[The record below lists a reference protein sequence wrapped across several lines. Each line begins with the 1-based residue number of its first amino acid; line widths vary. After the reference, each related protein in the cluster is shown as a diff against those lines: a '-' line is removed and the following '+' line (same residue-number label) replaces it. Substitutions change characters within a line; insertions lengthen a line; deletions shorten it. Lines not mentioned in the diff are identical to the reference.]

1 LIQASG
7 LIARKGQAIAAT
19 GRSSDLEAFLGIQNP
34 GDRLQDDFLYSHGP
48 LRKKLLLVF
57 ALLCAQVCVGQG
69 YFNAPLNGNSA
80 GEQDWT
86 GTDQFFPGLHLGPV
100 FFNQP
105 GTLLANQFPGATFD
119 AQVNA
124 CIQAVVDRGG
134 GICDATGL
142 TSKQTILSEIDVGT
156 RTMSAITGNQI
167 SVTLLLSPFLH
178 ANVNFNSAGAC
189 AFKIL
194 SESRLIGTGSGIT
207 HSAIV
212 GSSGSASM
220 ASLVCTDYAA
230 ASGQYVAIQGLQLS
244 NSAGGTFTKGLMF
257 IDNTFDASSVR
268 DVLVSNS
275 PNSSLLHVEATCC
288 ATVFQ
293 NVVLDCSS
301 IAGCI
306 PLQIDSLLGDLQ
318 PVLETIFLGISVNH
332 PGAGKSNI
340 QVTHTLPS
348 GLTPCSFS
356 VFGLYM
362 ESGSTDTT
370 TPLVNIDSCMSAQ
383 FNGVTAQ
390 FRSPS
395 STAVAFHVTHAS
407 VSGFIPSL
415 VVTNFQYQNSPIVFP
430 YPAINDTTSG
440 AVDTNVFTD
449 NQGVLVSYM
458 GGQNAATSITFPE
471 TGPPTGT
478 KAFDVCRGTSSHTI
492 MCSMSGL
499 PAKALSQTIAS
510 GTSSMATGTIGA
522 GRCVAPVTTAA
533 SGVATTDA
541 ISWSFN
547 AAPGTGYGS
556 VTGSGL
562 NIQPYVT
569 SGNVNFVVCNP
580 TAGSITPAAAI
591 LNWRVTR

>member
-1 LIQASG
+1 M
-7 LIARKGQAIAAT
+7 
-19 GRSSDLEAFLGIQNP
+19 
-34 GDRLQDDFLYSHGP
+34 QDDFLYSHRP
-48 LRKKLLLVF
+48 LRKRLLFVL
-57 ALLCAQVCVGQG
+57 ALLCAHVCVGQG
-69 YFNAPLNGNSA
+69 YFNAPLKGNSA
-80 GEQDWT
+80 GAQDWT
-86 GTDQFFPGLHLGPV
+86 GTDQFFPSAHPGPV
-100 FFNQP
+100 FVNQA

-124 CIQAVVDRGG
+124 CIQAVVDLGG
-134 GICDATGL
+134 GVCDATGL
-142 TSKQTILSEIDVGT
+142 TSNQTILSEIDVGR
-156 RTMSAITGNQI
+156 RTMSAITGSPI
-167 SVTLLLSPFLH
+167 SVTLLLSPFLR

-189 AFKIL
+189 AFKVF

-212 GSSGSASM
+212 GSSGTASM
-220 ASLVCTDYAA
+220 GSMVCTDYTAGT
-230 ASGQYVAIQGLQLS
+230 GQYVAVQGLQLS
-244 NSAGGTFTKGLMF
+244 NSAGGTFSNGLMF
-257 IDNTFDASSVR
+257 IKNTFDASSVR
-268 DVLVSNS
+268 DVLVSNNS
-275 PNSSLLHVEATCC
+275 NSSLLHVQATCC
-288 ATVFQ
+288 GTVFQ

-306 PLQIDSLLGDLQ
+306 PLRIDSLLGDLQ
-318 PVLETIFLGISVNH
+318 PVLGTIFLGISVNH

-340 QVTHTLPS
+340 QITNTLPS

-383 FNGVTAQ
+383 FSGVTAQ

-395 STAVAFHVTHAS
+395 STAVAFNVTHAS
-407 VSGFIPSL
+407 VSGLIPSL

-430 YPAINDTTSG
+430 YPAITDNTSG
-440 AVDTNVFTD
+440 AVSANVFTD
-449 NQGVLVSYM
+449 NQGILASYI
-458 GGQNAATSITFPE
+458 GGQNAATNLTFPE
-471 TGPPTGT
+471 IGRPIGT
-478 KAFDVCRGTSSHTI
+478 ANFDVCRGTSSHTL
-492 MCSMSGL
+492 MCSYDGAT
-499 PAKALSQTIAS
+499 AKALSQTIAS
-510 GTSSMATGTIGA
+510 GTSSMATGVVGA
-522 GRCVAPVTTAA
+522 GGCAAPVTTAA

-562 NIQPYVT
+562 NIQSYVT

-591 LNWRVTR
+591 VNWRVTR

>member
-1 LIQASG
+1 MACKMTSCTLIV
-7 LIARKGQAIAAT
+7 
-19 GRSSDLEAFLGIQNP
+19 RSA
-34 GDRLQDDFLYSHGP
+34 
-48 LRKKLLLVF
+48 KALLLVFF
-57 ALLCAQVCVGQG
+57 ALLCAHVCVGQG
-69 YFNAPLNGNSA
+69 HLYAPLNGNNVGA
-80 GEQDWT
+80 QGWT
-86 GTDQFFPGLHLGPV
+86 GTDQFFQGVHLGPV
-100 FFNQP
+100 FFNQL

-124 CIQAVVDRGG
+124 CIQAVVKLGG

-142 TSKQTILSEIDVGT
+142 TGPQQILSEIEVGT

-167 SVTLLLSPFLH
+167 SVTLLLSPFLN
-178 ANVNFNSAGAC
+178 ASVNFSKAGAC
-189 AFKIL
+189 AFKVF

-212 GSSGSASM
+212 GSSGSSTSM
-220 ASLVCTDYAA
+220 ASLVCTDYTAG
-230 ASGQYVAIQGLQLS
+230 SGQYVAIQGLQLS
-244 NSAGGTFTKGLMF
+244 NSAGGAFTKGLMF

-268 DVLVSNS
+268 DVLVSNG

-301 IAGCI
+301 IGGCI

-340 QVTHTLPS
+340 QVTNTLPS
-348 GLTPCSFS
+348 GVTPCSFS

-370 TPLVNIDSCMSAQ
+370 SPLVNIDSCTSAQ

-395 STAVAFHVTHAS
+395 STAVAFNVTHAS

-415 VVTNFQYQNSPIVFP
+415 VVANFQYQNSPIVFP
-430 YPAINDTTSG
+430 YPVINDTTSG
-440 AVDTNVFTD
+440 AVNTNVFTD
-449 NQGVLVSYM
+449 NQGVLASYI
-458 GGQNAATSITFPE
+458 GGQNAATNITFPE
-471 TGPPTGT
+471 TGPPTGA

-510 GTSSMATGTIGA
+510 GTSSMATGVIDA
-522 GRCVAPVTTAA
+522 GHCVAAVTTAA

-541 ISWSFN
+541 ISWSFS